1 MHSGCWKLTL
11 CVWICPHDAR
21 VRCSGECTVSGGAIA
36 PAGAR
41 GERPCVFDQAN
52 PCPQS
57 ERRAPPRDS
66 DLNLQYR
73 SVRRPALRRKS
84 NAGVTLEMTE
94 ARRLG
99 WRSGYSDCVGG
110 ISEVSGDNSVLSA
123 QFVYFVGPTNFSLVR
138 ESSNQ
143 HSAPYELRGGRPLFS
158 ATAQ

>member
-57 ERRAPPRDS
+57 ERCAPPRDR
-66 DLNLQYR
+66 DLIFSNDAKKAVLFVGAPAVKKTPASR
-73 SVRRPALRRKS
+73 GRRPHKPSNSSGVPSAMTSVSRKAPGFYQS
-84 NAGVTLEMTE
+84 VNCFIDLFVLYNLESRQVASST
-94 ARRLG
+94 
-99 WRSGYSDCVGG
+99 
-110 ISEVSGDNSVLSA
+110 VL
-123 QFVYFVGPTNFSLVR
+123 
-138 ESSNQ
+138 EK
-143 HSAPYELRGGRPLFS
+143 
-158 ATAQ
+158 